1 MFYLRLK
8 IAKKV
13 VGVCRGGFA
22 ACVHHG
28 KVEFLVGFKTLKASL
43 NRSKNLISTG
53 KAEWTN
59 IVGSIESVQQ
69 NYDQFV

>member
-13 VGVCRGGFA
+13 VGVSRGGLA
-22 ACVHHG
+22 ACVHNG

-43 NRSKNLISTG
+43 TSTTWQG
-53 KAEWTN
+53 C
-59 IVGSIESVQQ
+59 VV
-69 NYDQFV
+69 F